1 MEIKKV
7 QSFGS
12 PFGGNVIAMK
22 DVKDK
27 TTRKGSLRPLFDCV
41 EAINAAVDALQT
53 FVETTPQDKDAS
65 MTAKMLETL
74 TSMQIKLLEMS
85 KERIQQQNAMQPV
98 GAGQDVEAPAQAET
112 MVGNEG
118 LSPEMM
124 AAAKTQSSKR
134 NG

>member
-1 MEIKKV
+1 MDNKK
-7 QSFGS
+7 SLSAAS
-12 PFGGNVIAMK
+12 PFGGNVLAMK

-53 FVETTPQDKDAS
+53 FVETSPEDKDS
-65 MTAKMLETL
+65 GTTAKMLETL

-85 KERIQQQNAMQPV
+85 KERIQKQNVMQNQMAPMDMGGPPDLSDEA
-98 GAGQDVEAPAQAET
+98 GAQPAPDLA
-112 MVGNEG
+112 
-118 LSPEMM
+118 M
-124 AAAKTQSSKR
+124 AAKSKSAKK